1 MAVEEV
7 KDQRT
12 GKKCVQTAVETG
24 DEARDDDAVENNPG
38 AFAAE

>member
-7 KDQRT
+7 KDTST
-12 GKKCVQTAVETG
+12 GTKCVQTALGTG
-24 DEARDDDAVENNPG
+24 EDARDEDTIENNPG